1 MTPSV
6 RSRLWGSGV
15 SFGFGFAMANYG
27 LLMIPR
33 PDEWIW
39 LGGAAALM
47 LTGALGVLFADSGS
61 RFSVWAIL
69 GLQSLIAFTLIPFAW
84 MVSIALTPADAR
96 PRSLWPLSPTM
107 DNVSAVLG
115 STAIRHAA
123 LNSLIVAGASTLIA
137 VVLAVFAAF
146 VIVHSS
152 FRGRRM
158 VYGLILGAL
167 LTPLVVLAGPMADQ
181 ALAFGLYDTKRSL
194 TVCYLALTLP
204 LALWLL
210 VSLFSRIPW
219 SLRDAARAD
228 GASWFRR
235 FRWVYLPI
243 VGPGLFVVTL
253 IVFVVACNDLVLGLA
268 LGTTNTSLPVPATL
282 ASFGGEFGNEFGNIT
297 AATAAAGLLWFL
309 PVLLFVLVFQ
319 RRIVRLLGRPNR

>member
-15 SFGFGFAMANYG
+15 SFAFGFAMANYG

-39 LGGAAALM
+39 LGGAAVLM
-47 LTGALGVLFADSGS
+47 LTGAIGVLFADSGS

-69 GLQSLIAFTLIPFAW
+69 GFQLLIGFTLIPFAW
-84 MVSIALTPADAR
+84 LVSLAFIPADAR
-96 PRSLWPLSPTM
+96 PRSLWPRNATM
-107 DNVSAVLG
+107 DNFSAALG
-115 STAIRHAA
+115 STTFGHAA

-137 VVLAVFAAF
+137 VVLGIFAAL

-167 LTPLVVLAGPMADQ
+167 LMPLVVLAGPMADQ
-181 ALAFGLYDTKRSL
+181 ALDFGLYDTKRSL

-204 LALWLL
+204 LAVWLL

-228 GASWFRR
+228 GASVFQRFRR
-235 FRWVYLPI
+235 VYLPV

-253 IVFVVACNDLVLGLA
+253 ITFFVACNDLILGLA
-268 LGTTNTSLPVPATL
+268 LGTTSTSLPVPATL
-282 ASFGGEFGNEFGNIT
+282 ASFGGEFDNAT
-297 AATAAAGLLWFL
+297 ATTAAAGLLWFL

-319 RRIVRLLGRPNR
+319 RKIVWLLGRPNR

>member
-1 MTPSV
+1 MTSSV

-15 SFGFGFAMANYG
+15 SFGFGFVVANYG

-33 PDEWIW
+33 PDQWIW
-39 LGGAAALM
+39 FVGAGTLM

-69 GLQSLIAFTLIPFAW
+69 GFQLLIAFTLIPFAW
-84 MVSIALTPADAR
+84 VVSLALTPAGTR
-96 PRSLWPLSPTM
+96 SRSLWPPNGTM
-107 DNVSAVLG
+107 DNVAAVLD
-115 STAIRHAA
+115 SAPFRHAA
-123 LNSLIVAGASTLIA
+123 LNSLIVAGSSTLIA
-137 VVLAVFAAF
+137 VVLAAFAAYA
-146 VIVHSS
+146 IVHSS
-152 FRGRRM
+152 FRGRRL

-167 LTPLVVLAGPMADQ
+167 LIPLVTLAGPMADQ

-210 VSLFSRIPW
+210 VSLFSRVPW

-228 GASWFRR
+228 GASWFQRLRR
-235 FRWVYLPI
+235 VYLPV

-253 IVFVVACNDLVLGLA
+253 IVFLVACNDLVLGLA
-268 LGTTNTSLPVPATL
+268 LGATGTSLPVPATI
-282 ASFGGEFGNEFGNIT
+282 ASFGEEFDNVT

-319 RRIVRLLGRPNR
+319 RRIVWLLGRPNR

>member
-15 SFGFGFAMANYG
+15 SFGFGFVVANYG
-27 LLMIPR
+27 LFMVPR

-39 LGGAAALM
+39 LAVAASFM
-47 LTGALGVLFADSGS
+47 LTGALGVLFADSDS

-69 GLQSLIAFTLIPFAW
+69 GFQLLIAFTLIPFVW
-84 MVSIALTPADAR
+84 VLSLALTPAGVR
-96 PRSLWPLSPTM
+96 PRFLWPRNATM
-107 DNVSAVLG
+107 DNASAVLD
-115 STAIRHAA
+115 STLFRHAA

-137 VVLAVFAAF
+137 VVLAVFAAYA
-146 VIVHSS
+146 IVHSS
-152 FRGRRM
+152 FRGRRL
-158 VYGLILGAL
+158 VYGLILGTL
-167 LTPLVVLAGPMADQ
+167 LTPLVTLAGPMADQ
-181 ALAFGLYDTKRSL
+181 VLAFGLYDTKRSL
-194 TVCYLALTLP
+194 AVCYLALTLP

-210 VSLFSRIPW
+210 VSLFSRVPW

-228 GASWFRR
+228 GASWFQLLRR
-235 FRWVYLPI
+235 FYLPV

-253 IVFVVACNDLVLGLA
+253 IVFFVACNDLVLGLA
-268 LGTTNTSLPVPATL
+268 LGVTDTSLPLPVTL
-282 ASFGGEFGNEFGNIT
+282 ASIGEEFGNVT

-319 RRIVRLLGRPNR
+319 RRIVWLLGRPNR